1 MARSAGEGAGAT
13 TSMGRVAFASFIGTA
28 IEFYDFYIYGTAA
41 ALAFATVFVPEGM
54 AGSGVAQLLTYAG
67 FAVAFVAR
75 PVGGAVF
82 GHFGDRVG
90 RKTMLIFSLLLMGL
104 ATFLIGCLPGY
115 ASIGVA
121 APALLA
127 VLRFVQGFGLGGE
140 WGGAVLLATEHA
152 TRGRRGLYS
161 SFPQMGPAAGFLVAN
176 VLFIALVNVLSDEQF
191 VAWGWRVPFLFSI
204 VLVGVGLYVR
214 VSIAETLVFR
224 RAMETQTR
232 ARVPA
237 LDMVRAYPKVLLLAS
252 GGISL
257 AYVLFYTITT
267 FSLSYGT
274 GELGL
279 RDSTLLYATLI
290 SVAIMGVAVTVFAT
304 LSDRLGRRRMCM
316 IGALLALLWAFPM
329 FWLFDTGNPV
339 LITVAFSVGMVAF
352 AVLYGPMGTYL
363 PELFG
368 TRLRYSG
375 ASVSYNLGGVL
386 GGALAPILASSLLIL
401 AGGSWAISLYIAL
414 MAALSLA
421 CLYFLSE
428 THLSDITGMREEE
441 RDVLAEG
448 GVLK

>member
-1 MARSAGEGAGAT
+1 MSDVEGSGE
-13 TSMGRVAFASFIGTA
+13 TSMGRV
-28 IEFYDFYIYGTAA
+28 
-41 ALAFATVFVPEGM
+41 AFATVFVPEGL
-54 AGSGVAQLLTYAG
+54 AGSRVAQLLTYAG
-67 FAVAFVAR
+67 FAVAFVVR

-90 RKTMLIFSLLLMGL
+90 RKSMLILSLLLMGL
-104 ATFLIGCLPGY
+104 ATFLIGTLPGY

-121 APALLA
+121 APVLL
-127 VLRFVQGFGLGGE
+127 
-140 WGGAVLLATEHA
+140 AVLLATEHA
-152 TRGRRGLYS
+152 THGRRGLYS

-176 VLFIALVNVLSDEQF
+176 VLFIVLVSTLSAEQF

-204 VLVGVGLYVR
+204 VLVAVGLYVR
-214 VSIAETLVFR
+214 VSIAETPVFR
-224 RAMETQTR
+224 RAMETQAR

-237 LDMVRAYPKVLLLAS
+237 LDMVRTYPKVLLLAS

-274 GELGL
+274 DELGMAN
-279 RDSTLLYATLI
+279 STLLYATLI
-290 SVAIMGVAVTVFAT
+290 SVSIMGVAVPAFAT
-304 LSDRLGRRRMCM
+304 LSDRLGRRRLCM
-316 IGALLALLWAFPM
+316 AGALLALVWAFPM

-339 LITVAFSVGMVAF
+339 LITIAFSVGMLAF
-352 AVLYGPMGTYL
+352 AVLYGPMGAYL

-386 GGALAPILASSLLIL
+386 GGAFAPILAASLLIL

-414 MAALSLA
+414 MALLSFA
-421 CLYFLSE
+421 CVFFLSE
-428 THLSDITGMREEE
+428 THLTDISEVQEEE
-441 RDVLAEG
+441 RNLLAEEG
-448 GVLK
+448 AVPK

>member
-1 MARSAGEGAGAT
+1 
-13 TSMGRVAFASFIGTA
+13 MGRVAFASFIGTA

-41 ALAFATVFVPEGM
+41 ALVFATVFVPGGM

-121 APALLA
+121 APILLA
-127 VLRFVQGFGLGGE
+127 VLRFAQGFGLGGE

-176 VLFIALVNVLSDEQF
+176 VLFIVLVSVLSEEQF

-214 VSIAETLVFR
+214 VSISETPVFR

-237 LDMVRAYPKVLLLAS
+237 LDMVRAYPAVLLLAS

-279 RDSTLLYATLI
+279 RNSTLLYATLI
-290 SVAIMGVAVTVFAT
+290 SVTIMGLAVPVFAT
-304 LSDRLGRRRMCM
+304 LSDGLGRRNLCM
-316 IGALLALLWAFPM
+316 AGALLALLWAFPM
-329 FWLFDTGNPV
+329 FWLFDTGNPA
-339 LITVAFSVGMVAF
+339 LSTIAFSVGMLAF
-352 AVLYGPMGTYL
+352 AVLYGPMGAYL

-386 GGALAPILASSLLIL
+386 GGAFAPIIASSLLIV

-414 MAALSLA
+414 MALVSLL
-421 CLYFLSE
+421 CLFFLSE
-428 THLSDITGMREEE
+428 THLTDISGMREEE
-441 RDVLAEG
+441 RDLLAER
-448 GVLK
+448 GVVPK

>member
-1 MARSAGEGAGAT
+1 VDGPGA

-41 ALAFATVFVPEGM
+41 ALAFSTVFVPEGL
-54 AGSGVAQLLTYAG
+54 AGSRVAQLLTFAG

-90 RKTMLIFSLLLMGL
+90 RKTMLVFSLLLMGL

-121 APALLA
+121 APVLLA

-152 TRGRRGLYS
+152 TEGRRGLYS

-176 VLFIALVNVLSDEQF
+176 LLFIGLVSALSDEQF
-191 VAWGWRVPFLFSI
+191 VAWGWRMPFLFSI
-204 VLVGVGLYVR
+204 VLVAVGLYVR
-214 VSIAETLVFR
+214 VSIAETPVFR

-237 LDMVRAYPKVLLLAS
+237 LDMIRTYPAVLLLAS
-252 GGISL
+252 GAISL

-267 FSLSYGT
+267 FSLSYGN

-279 RDSTLLYATLI
+279 DNSTLLFATLI
-290 SVAIMGVAVTVFAT
+290 SVTIMGVAVPIFAS
-304 LSDRLGRRRMCM
+304 LSDRVGRRRLCM
-316 IGALLALLWAFPM
+316 AGALLALAWAFPM
-329 FWLFDTGNPV
+329 FWLFDTRNPA
-339 LITVAFSVGMVAF
+339 LITIAFSVGMLAF
-352 AVLYGPMGTYL
+352 AILYGPMGAYL

-386 GGALAPILASSLLIL
+386 GGAFAPIIASSLLIV
-401 AGGSWAISLYIAL
+401 AGGSWAISLYILL
-414 MAALSLA
+414 MALLSLA
-421 CLYFLSE
+421 CIFFLKE
-428 THLSDITGMREEE
+428 THLDDIDEMQEEE
-441 RDVLAEG
+441 RDLLADEG
-448 GVLK
+448 AITK

>member
-1 MARSAGEGAGAT
+1 
-13 TSMGRVAFASFIGTA
+13 MGRVAFASFIGTA

-41 ALAFATVFVPEGM
+41 ALAFATVFVPEGL
-54 AGSGVAQLLTYAG
+54 AGSRVAQLLTYAG
-67 FAVAFVAR
+67 FAVAFGAR

-90 RKTMLIFSLLLMGL
+90 RKTMLIFSLLLMGI

-121 APALLA
+121 APIILA

-152 TRGRRGLYS
+152 THGRRGLYS

-176 VLFIALVNVLSDEQF
+176 VLFIVLVSLLSDEQF

-214 VSIAETLVFR
+214 VSIAETPVFR

-252 GGISL
+252 GAISL

-274 GELGL
+274 EELGL
-279 RDSTLLYATLI
+279 RNSTLLYATLI
-290 SVAIMGVAVTVFAT
+290 SVAIMGLAVPFFAT
-304 LSDRLGRRRMCM
+304 LSDRLGRRNLCM
-316 IGALLALLWAFPM
+316 AGALLALLWAFPM
-329 FWLFDTGNPV
+329 FWLIDTGEPILV
-339 LITVAFSVGMVAF
+339 TVAFSVGMLAF
-352 AVLYGPMGTYL
+352 AVLYGPMGAYL

-386 GGALAPILASSLLIL
+386 GGLSPRYSLHP
-401 AGGSWAISLYIAL
+401 
-414 MAALSLA
+414 
-421 CLYFLSE
+421 C
-428 THLSDITGMREEE
+428 
-441 RDVLAEG
+441 
-448 GVLK
+448 

>member
-1 MARSAGEGAGAT
+1 MGEGSGE

-41 ALAFATVFVPEGM
+41 ALVFATVFVPEGL
-54 AGSGVAQLLTYAG
+54 AGSRVAQLLTYAG

-115 ASIGVA
+115 VSIGVA
-121 APALLA
+121 APILLA

-176 VLFIALVNVLSDEQF
+176 VLFIVLVSVLSGEQL
-191 VAWGWRVPFLFSI
+191 VAWGWRVPFLFSV

-214 VSIAETLVFR
+214 HSIAETPVFR

-237 LDMVRAYPKVLLLAS
+237 LDMVRAYPAVLLLAS
-252 GGISL
+252 GGSRSP
-257 AYVLFYTITT
+257 TC
-267 FSLSYGT
+267 S
-274 GELGL
+274 
-279 RDSTLLYATLI
+279 ST
-290 SVAIMGVAVTVFAT
+290 
-304 LSDRLGRRRMCM
+304 
-316 IGALLALLWAFPM
+316 P
-329 FWLFDTGNPV
+329 
-339 LITVAFSVGMVAF
+339 
-352 AVLYGPMGTYL
+352 
-363 PELFG
+363 
-368 TRLRYSG
+368 
-375 ASVSYNLGGVL
+375 
-386 GGALAPILASSLLIL
+386 
-401 AGGSWAISLYIAL
+401 
-414 MAALSLA
+414 
-421 CLYFLSE
+421 
-428 THLSDITGMREEE
+428 
-441 RDVLAEG
+441 
-448 GVLK
+448 